1 PRERKYFA
9 AAHREKHQRRGSGT
23 GDRRTARRVLL
34 SRGTGS
40 RSGILLGEST
50 MKRWLGALLF
60 LASLAG
66 TSRAQFLGYTT
77 PQTVTQNLATNTA
90 CTGAAQ
96 TFTFPNLGQTQH
108 AIIMQVTAP
117 PMVSSKVFIE
127 GSTNGVNFTRISDEL
142 DNINL
147 ATLTASGYYP

>member
-1 PRERKYFA
+1 
-9 AAHREKHQRRGSGT
+9 
-23 GDRRTARRVLL
+23 
-34 SRGTGS
+34 
-40 RSGILLGEST
+40 

-77 PQTVTQNLATNTA
+77 PQTVASNLATNTA

-108 AIIMQVTAP
+108 AIIMQVTAGT
-117 PMVSSKVFIE
+117 MVSSKAFIE
-127 GSTNGVNFTRISDEL
+127 GSTSGNAGTFTRISDEL

-147 ATLTASGYYP
+147 ATLTASG